1 MRIRE
6 NSLSENSVLLI
17 EVGLLGVG
25 NARLGLVRV
34 WTGVRHRDDA
44 ARVELTPRQHT
55 ALGRGADGP

>member
-17 EVGLLGVG
+17 KVGLLGVG
-25 NARLGLVRV
+25 DEKLGLVRV

-44 ARVELTPRQHT
+44 SGIELNEC
-55 ALGRGADGP
+55 AKIEK